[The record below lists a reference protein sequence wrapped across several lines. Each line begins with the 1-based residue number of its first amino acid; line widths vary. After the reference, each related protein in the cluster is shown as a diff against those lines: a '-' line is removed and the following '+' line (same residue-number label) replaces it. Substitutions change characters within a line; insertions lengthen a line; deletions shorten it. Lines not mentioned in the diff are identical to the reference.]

1 MLYNSITIDNASF
14 CPDCNRLS
22 CACPPPLDEDALYAE
37 HYAYGYD
44 ACLADGYDNHPFAC
58 WPADEAEAAMARDW
72 LRLVT
77 GGSVRGVDGKP
88 FYASHWFRSRTR
100 WRDRGIYGYD
110 SLRSTPWPEATLVGW
125 DDAGAGLPSAV
136 DEPEHYAIC
145 AAALDRYE
153 RTLDL
158 SSEMLA
164 PCPLASD
171 RGAFRPDS
179 NPEL

>member
-22 CACPPPLDEDALYAE
+22 CACPPPPDEDDFYAE

-44 ACLADGYDNHPFAC
+44 ACLADGYDNHPLAC
-58 WPADEAEAAMARDW
+58 WPTGEAEAAVARDW

-77 GGSVRGVDGKP
+77 GGSVRGIDGKP
-88 FYASHWFRSRTR
+88 FCRSAWFHSPTR

-110 SLRSTPWPEATLVGW
+110 ALRSFPWPEATLAGW
-125 DDAGAGLPSAV
+125 DDCGAGLPSAV
-136 DEPEHYAIC
+136 DEPERYAVC

-153 RTLDL
+153 PVPDL
-158 SSEMLA
+158 HDD
-164 PCPLASD
+164 PLGPQPA
-171 RGAFRPDS
+171 G
-179 NPEL
+179 